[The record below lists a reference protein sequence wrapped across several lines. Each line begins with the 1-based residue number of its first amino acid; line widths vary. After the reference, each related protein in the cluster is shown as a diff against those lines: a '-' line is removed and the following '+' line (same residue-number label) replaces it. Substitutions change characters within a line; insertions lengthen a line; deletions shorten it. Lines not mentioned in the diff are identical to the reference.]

1 MAMLACKMTQPHQA
15 EGLTGQYTHISSMI
29 CGTYRREQPPVGEG
43 HEEAAASQHEAGR
56 QDPPLR
62 ELVAHLPEASPQL
75 LPGRLFLLLNP
86 TCMQKAQIQ
95 SDSTIISKL
104 QSVSLCLENC
114 QQMPVI
120 DAL

>member
-75 LPGRLFLLLNP
+75 LPGRLFLLLSQP
-86 TCMQKAQIQ
+86 ACRRPK
-95 SDSTIISKL
+95 SKVTQQL
-104 QSVSLCLENC
+104 YLSFNLSLCAWKTVSKCL
-114 QQMPVI
+114 
-120 DAL
+120 L